1 MLVLL
6 VAYAALVLV
15 APAPPPP
22 SLETGLKAT
31 TWYLP
36 LTACTAPPVADDL
49 LLRCHTTT
57 CSTRAKA
64 IEATNTFEEI

>member
-6 VAYAALVLV
+6 VAYTALVLV

-49 LLRCHTTT
+49 LSHHNFKLWHKGKGYQ
-57 CSTRAKA
+57 SHK
-64 IEATNTFEEI
+64 NL